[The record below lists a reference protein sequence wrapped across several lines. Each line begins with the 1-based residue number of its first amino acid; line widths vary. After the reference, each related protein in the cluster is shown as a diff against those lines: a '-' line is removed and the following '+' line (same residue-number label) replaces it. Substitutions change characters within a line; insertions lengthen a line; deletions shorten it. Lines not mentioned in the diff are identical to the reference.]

1 MKSFGVLASSVMDS
15 ACVRMDGCTSLDV
28 MSVAV
33 MFFVVDVD
41 GPYQIPN
48 TLERIYFLL
57 RFAVRTNS
65 TASSEETVSP
75 SCGL

>member
-1 MKSFGVLASSVMDS
+1 MRA
-15 ACVRMDGCTSLDV
+15 DGWMHESRRNVCCCDV
-28 MSVAV
+28 
-33 MFFVVDVD
+33 FVVDVD
-41 GPYQIPN
+41 GPYQVPN